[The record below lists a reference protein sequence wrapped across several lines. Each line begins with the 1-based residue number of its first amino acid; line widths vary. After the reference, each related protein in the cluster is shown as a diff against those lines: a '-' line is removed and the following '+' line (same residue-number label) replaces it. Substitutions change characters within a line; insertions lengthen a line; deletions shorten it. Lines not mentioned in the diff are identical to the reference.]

1 MTPVRYA
8 VLAAT
13 AACTMFSL
21 AACKKESVVARDESV
36 ESVAKKV
43 AASNLKPQ
51 PGRWE
56 SNMKLDKFDLPNMP
70 PQAKAAMN
78 KQMGVTSNFASC
90 LTPEEANQ
98 PGAGFFQKGAENCKY
113 DHFVMADGKVDA
125 AMVCRERN
133 TEIKMTM
140 AGSYSETAYN
150 IQVKSQ
156 GEMQPGM
163 PMSMDMTIAS
173 RRVGDC
179 NGTEDSLAGMR
190 KGATA
195 R

>member
-1 MTPVRYA
+1 MPPFRYA
-8 VLAAT
+8 ALAAAT
-13 AACTMFSL
+13 ALAVFSL
-21 AACKKESVVARDESV
+21 AACKKDSVVAKDESV

-43 AASNLKPQ
+43 AASNIKPQ

-56 SNMKLDKFDLPNMP
+56 SNMKLDRFDLPNMP

-78 KQMGVTSNFASC
+78 KQMGVTQNFASC

-113 DHFVMADGKVDA
+113 DHFVMADGKLDA
-125 AMVCRERN
+125 AMVCKERQ

-140 AGSYSETAYN
+140 AGSYSETEYN

-163 PMSMDMTIAS
+163 PMAMDMTIAS
-173 RRVGDC
+173 HRVGAC
-179 NGTEDSLAGMR
+179 NGTEDTVAGSR
-190 KGATA
+190 RGAPV

>member
-1 MTPVRYA
+1 MTRARHA
-8 VLAAT
+8 VLT
-13 AACTMFSL
+13 AAAALAILSL
-21 AACKKESVVARDESV
+21 AACKKDTVVAKNESV
-36 ESVAKKV
+36 EAVASQV
-43 AASNLKPQ
+43 AASSIRPQ

-78 KQMGVTSNFASC
+78 RQMGVTQTFASC
-90 LTPEEANQ
+90 LTPEEANR
-98 PGAGFFQKGAENCKY
+98 PGASFFQKGAENCKY
-113 DHFVMADGKVDA
+113 EHFVMAGGKLDA
-125 AMVCRERN
+125 AMVCKERQ

-140 AGSYSETAYN
+140 AGSYSETEYN

-163 PMSMDMTIAS
+163 PMAMDMTIAS
-173 RRVGDC
+173 HRVGEC
-179 NGTEDSLAGMR
+179 NGTEGRLAGAGNR
-190 KGATA
+190 TGV